1 MDVILGADGELARQR
16 GDGRNRGRSILF
28 VPHGLADG
36 RVGVERRGGRRR
48 DGPGSQVTRGRAQ
61 RDGHPRRQG
70 DRVVEPDGA
79 DCLGDADLERD
90 DYRGVAVAARPT

>member
-1 MDVILGADGELARQR
+1 MNVILDADGELARQR
-16 GDGRNRGRSILF
+16 GDGRNRGRNILF

-48 DGPGSQVTRGRAQ
+48 DGPGSQVIRGRAH
-61 RDGHPRRQG
+61 RYSHPRRQG

-79 DCLGDADLERD
+79 NCLEYADLGRD
-90 DYRGVAVAARPT
+90 DYRDVAVAARPT